1 MNKKYSGVID
11 ENEVL
16 IKNMKLIKKHHFFK
30 KVGNISI
37 FLFAL
42 LAFLG
47 NPIYSYSQTQ
57 QYLIKDKEGLDF
69 ILNINING
77 NVVNGYTRE
86 KALLDYITKTEYKAV
101 KLLTAV
107 KYPEIIRFKAKL
119 DNTKFKGDYYALYNY
134 RKVTGEIKGD
144 SIFYSIFENE
154 KFLKSYKGTVIKNY
168 IKKDY
173 VKLAND
179 IVKATEDSIYDTKII
194 QSKKWQE
201 FKKKLI
207 SSSANTYDD
216 FEFQIGFFAY
226 KQPIGY

>member
-1 MNKKYSGVID
+1 M
-11 ENEVL
+11 
-16 IKNMKLIKKHHFFK
+16 
-30 KVGNISI
+30 
-37 FLFAL
+37 

-194 QSKKWQE
+194 QSKKCR
-201 FKKKLI
+201 FKEKTN
-207 SSSANTYDD
+207 SSSAYHYDD
-216 FEFQIGFFAY
+216 FEFQIGFFCLYTTLVFALFY
-226 KQPIGY
+226 ILKRYSKYYRQNRRFIIKGNRS